1 MKNLQ
6 VNLNY
11 NYGYR
16 WYSNNNIKVKGY
28 RKSKKMSDKTKNK
41 IKNIIRK
48 FLPSFLE
55 DIIMKYKFPDINRTS
70 TRSIPLLKEIDE
82 NIPVRLGNLIIAK
95 WYISNVK
102 LK

>member
-1 MKNLQ
+1 
-6 VNLNY
+6 
-11 NYGYR
+11 
-16 WYSNNNIKVKGY
+16 
-28 RKSKKMSDKTKNK
+28 MSDKTKNK

-70 TRSIPLLKEIDE
+70 TRAIPLLKEIDE